1 MIKNY
6 TSSDLLLRWK
16 TRHHSQP
23 YNTPFRRTPSTQG
36 GARLSHGK
44 NQWWHWQSRQ
54 RDSCSWQR
62 DSCSRMRDSYS
73 HEWDS
78 CSGEKVVR
86 FLPKVVQLFR
96 KWYGFPKSGTTFSCI
111 SCSRQREQL
120 SQRRDKLIQRWD
132 ELTCAHARTPALRA
146 EVFKKNAFTFHNP
159 YVERDCG
166 NLTFHIGFTTPSHLY
181 IGTSMTVPC
190 STTAVSWTRYGVK
203 CLWKQCE
210 TPGGPFHPQ
219 STRKPLI
226 YKHFQKCV
234 KGESNIFD

>member
-23 YNTPFRRTPSTQG
+23 YNTPFRRTSTTTRG
-36 GARLSHGK
+36 GARLYYG
-44 NQWWHWQSRQ
+44 
-54 RDSCSWQR
+54 CSWQR

-73 HEWDS
+73 HERDS

-86 FLPKVVQLFR
+86 FLSKVVQLFR

-132 ELTCAHARTPALRA
+132 ELTCAHARTPAPRA
-146 EVFKKNAFTFHNP
+146 RSFQKNAFTFHNP

-166 NLTFHIGFTTPSHLY
+166 NLTFHIAFTTPSHLY
-181 IGTSMTVPC
+181 IGTSMAVPHM
-190 STTAVSWTRYGVK
+190 G
-203 CLWKQCE
+203 
-210 TPGGPFHPQ
+210 
-219 STRKPLI
+219 
-226 YKHFQKCV
+226 
-234 KGESNIFD
+234 